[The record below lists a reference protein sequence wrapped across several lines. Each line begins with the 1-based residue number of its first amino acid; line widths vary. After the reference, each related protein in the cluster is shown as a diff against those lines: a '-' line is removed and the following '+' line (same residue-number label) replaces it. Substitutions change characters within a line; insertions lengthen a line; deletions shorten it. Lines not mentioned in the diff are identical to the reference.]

1 MILFNNCYMTVSG
14 HFFGICMLILH
25 KPKVQMIILVC
36 STGLN
41 FNRFTSY
48 GMKCSLMPGATL
60 ANSQKIV
67 TDFYVVTFRCQM
79 LYVVQGP
86 VCLFQTDSLLEC
98 QEYADWLRMCLSRL
112 LL

>member
-1 MILFNNCYMTVSG
+1 MLLLNDCYTSISG

-60 ANSQKIV
+60 ANPQKIA
-67 TDFYVVTFRCQM
+67 TDSHVDVKCCST
-79 LYVVQGP
+79 GP
-86 VCLFQTDSLLEC
+86 CVLISDCLFI
-98 QEYADWLRMCLSRL
+98 RVSRVC
-112 LL
+112 